1 MAVTDE
7 QHQAQLRRC
16 VKWLRGYPYSY
27 SYEEIPDHLE
37 SPYHPRLEPWEVYGL
52 ANPTKSAA
60 QVDAWRRKHY
70 PGAAAAAAVA
80 LGLESAS
87 PTSRML
93 D

>member
-7 QHQAQLRRC
+7 HAAQLRKC
-16 VKWLRGYPYSY
+16 VKALRGHPYNY
-27 SYEEIPDHLE
+27 SYEVIPDHLE
-37 SPYHPRLEPWEVYGL
+37 SPLHPRLEPWEVYGL
-52 ANPTKSAA
+52 ANPSKSAA

-70 PGAAAAAAVA
+70 PGSADEVAVA